1 MEKSVLIAIPAFN
14 EAENIK
20 KVINASKN
28 FGHVVVF
35 NNNSTDDTEKISI
48 NENVQIINVK
58 DQGYENVIYTITN
71 HFLESNF
78 NKLIII
84 DGDGEVGMDKIEEMI
99 KLLDKF
105 EIVVGKRNVI
115 TRISEKA
122 ICFMYKIFF
131 NIDDVFCGF
140 KGFQKSGIA
149 SKLIL
154 NTYST
159 SVFRKSSRKTSI
171 PIIVNKR
178 SDSSRLGSGIKL
190 EMQLFFGGLRGLF
203 S

>member
-58 DQGYENVIYTITN
+58 DQGYENVIYAITN
-71 HFLESNF
+71 HFLESNL

>member
-1 MEKSVLIAIPAFN
+1 
-14 EAENIK
+14 
-20 KVINASKN
+20 
-28 FGHVVVF
+28 
-35 NNNSTDDTEKISI
+35 
-48 NENVQIINVK
+48 
-58 DQGYENVIYTITN
+58 
-71 HFLESNF
+71 
-78 NKLIII
+78 
-84 DGDGEVGMDKIEEMI
+84 
-99 KLLDKF
+99 
-105 EIVVGKRNVI
+105 
-115 TRISEKA
+115 
-122 ICFMYKIFF
+122 MYKIFF